1 MPKIVN
7 HDEQRVK
14 MLEKCLYLF
23 TRKGYSDV
31 NMKQIAAEIGVS
43 TGSLYHYFSSKES
56 ILAGI
61 IAWSGQSNVN
71 EYIHRTSSAENICD
85 RFDMILDF
93 WKEKRELYK
102 NIMLFAMNVYR
113 NVDSGKWKAAY
124 SFFSEAFI
132 SCMSERLNISRQLAR
147 SIFIHFVGL
156 SFHSLAFDGNRECNQ
171 EIDFL
176 DLILRPMIVEARDD
190 MDKAA
195 DEFKEITRTILM
207 DECAL
212 SRTAA
217 VKKHKTTGTKKAVN
231 ERKYSRLKTQRK
243 KRRSSTDK

>member
-7 HDEQRVK
+7 HDEQRLK

-43 TGSLYHYFSSKES
+43 TGSLYHYFASKES

-61 IAWSGQSNVN
+61 IAWSGHSSVD
-71 EYIHRTSSAENICD
+71 EYIKRTSSVENICD

-132 SCMSERLNISRQLAR
+132 SCMSERLNISRQFAR
-147 SIFIHFVGL
+147 SIFIHCVGL
-156 SFHSLAFDGNRECNQ
+156 SFHSLAFDGNRECDE
-171 EIDFL
+171 EIKFFDK
-176 DLILRPMIVEARDD
+176 ILRPPIVDAPDD
-190 MDKAA
+190 MEKAA
-195 DEFKEITRTILM
+195 DKFKEITSTILM
-207 DECAL
+207 NEFAIPK
-212 SRTAA
+212 TA
-217 VKKHKTTGTKKAVN
+217 VIKKNKTTKTKKAIPV
-231 ERKYSRLKTQRK
+231 RKYSHLKTQRK
-243 KRRSSTDK
+243 HGK